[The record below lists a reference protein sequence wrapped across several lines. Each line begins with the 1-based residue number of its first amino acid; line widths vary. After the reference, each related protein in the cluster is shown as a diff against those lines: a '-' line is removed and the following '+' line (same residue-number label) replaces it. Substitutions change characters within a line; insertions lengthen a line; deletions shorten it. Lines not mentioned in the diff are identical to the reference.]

1 MLGRLVQW
9 LRLPGLVRPVDYKDP
24 VTGQRIKV
32 RTSPRYTIISVDDS
46 LELYFNR
53 ESGRFD
59 GSGAMSLDDPVGLNR
74 LQAARI
80 QQSAAARGASG
91 ALPR

>member
-1 MLGRLVQW
+1 MLGRLFEW
-9 LRLPGLVRPVDYKDP
+9 LRVPGLIRPIDHTDP
-24 VTGQRIKV
+24 VTGQRVRV
-32 RTSPRYTIISVDDS
+32 RTSPRYTIITVGDS

-59 GSGAMSLDDPVGLNR
+59 GGGAMSLDEPVGLNR

-80 QQSAAARGASG
+80 QQSAAARGSSVG
-91 ALPR
+91 PQH